1 MAAPYSQFSP
11 SPTPVNVCVE
21 AVLESQIQEVRVVE
35 KPDAPDG
42 HEIQEVYVPYVD
54 FTVSQNTFC
63 SYNITY
69 FREKNCIDF

>member
-35 KPDAPDG
+35 KPDAPEG

-54 FTVSQNTFC
+54 FTKPKNTLC
-63 SYNITY
+63 A
-69 FREKNCIDF
+69 KNCIDF

>member
-35 KPDAPDG
+35 KPDVPEG

-54 FTVSQNTFC
+54 FT
-63 SYNITY
+63 
-69 FREKNCIDF
+69 KP

>member
-35 KPDAPDG
+35 KPDAPEG
-42 HEIQEVYVPYVD
+42 HEIQEVYVPCVD
-54 FTVSQNTFC
+54 FT
-63 SYNITY
+63 
-69 FREKNCIDF
+69 KP

>member
-11 SPTPVNVCVE
+11 SPTPVNICVE

-42 HEIQEVYVPYVD
+42 HDIQEVYAPYVKYLD
-54 FTVSQNTFC
+54 VTWIRFHKEIWLIVT
-63 SYNITY
+63 
-69 FREKNCIDF
+69 